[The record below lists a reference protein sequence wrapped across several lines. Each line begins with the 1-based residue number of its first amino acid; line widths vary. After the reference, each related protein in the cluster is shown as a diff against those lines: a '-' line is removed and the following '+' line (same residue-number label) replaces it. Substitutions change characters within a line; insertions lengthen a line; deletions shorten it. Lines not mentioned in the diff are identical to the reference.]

1 MEHTKNKW
9 LARLEFELLVKDELE
24 IVIDGKI
31 CYLGPAFNN
40 KSYRDKEGWVL
51 YPYDLSYEMYIPYT
65 DPKKILSFKIRSK
78 TIGEHFMTEKHDM

>member
-40 KSYRDKEGWVL
+40 KNYRDKEGWVL